1 MAEMSTQVDFSGS
14 GAGGGALRGPMPLYV
29 QIAHLLTQRLGV
41 EWPVGARLPS
51 EQALATEFGVNRHTV
66 RRAVAL
72 LVGDALVS
80 QRRGRGMEVLRS
92 TAREVPKL
100 VGNVEEFFHTNP
112 ETRYRL
118 LDFRRQILPVDVAQR
133 LELPEGAAGCRVERV
148 MLVRGEVVAYLVAYL
163 PEPVGRLLRRFDLR
177 RDTLVAILTRQLG
190 RPVVAA
196 DQIIEAGLA
205 DPPIARLL
213 EVAAGAPTLRLRFVF
228 HDARGSPVN
237 HVVYHYRADRYVY
250 TARLSTPARPAA
262 PRTAAGTRS
271 RTGSPR
277 ARARR

>member
-1 MAEMSTQVDFSGS
+1 MSTQVDLSDV
-14 GAGGGALRGPMPLYV
+14 GASGGALRGPMPLYL

-41 EWPVGARLPS
+41 EWQVGARLPS
-51 EQALATEFGVNRHTV
+51 EQRLATEFGVNRHTV

-112 ETRYRL
+112 ATRYRL
-118 LDFRRQILPVDVAQR
+118 LAFRHQTLPADVARR
-133 LELPEGAAGCRVERV
+133 LELPEGALGCCVERI
-148 MLVRGEVVAYLVAYL
+148 MLVHDEIVAYLVAYV
-163 PEPVGRLLRRFDLR
+163 PEPIGRLLRRFDLR
-177 RDTLVAILTRQLG
+177 RETLVAVLTRRLG
-190 RPVVAA
+190 RPVVGA

-228 HDARGSPVN
+228 RDARGAAVN

-250 TARLSTPARPAA
+250 TAHLSTPPRAA
-262 PRTAAGTRS
+262 ATRAAAGTRN
-271 RTGSPR
+271 RTGSPH
-277 ARARR
+277 ARARW

>member
-1 MAEMSTQVDFSGS
+1 MAEMSTQVDFSAGAAAS
-14 GAGGGALRGPMPLYV
+14 GTLRGPMPLYV

-41 EWPVGARLPS
+41 EWRVGERLPS
-51 EQALATEFGVNRHTV
+51 EQALAGEFGVNRHTV

-100 VGNVEEFFHTNP
+100 VGNVEEFFHTAP
-112 ETRYRL
+112 DTRYRL
-118 LDFRRQILPVDVAQR
+118 LAFRRQALPADVAQR
-133 LELPEGAAGCRVERV
+133 LELAEGAPGCRIDRV
-148 MLVRGEVVAYLVAYL
+148 MLVGGEVVAYLVAYL
-163 PEPVGRLLRRFDLR
+163 PEAIGRPLRRFDLR
-177 RDTLVAILTRQLG
+177 SETLVAIITRRLG

-228 HDARGSPVN
+228 RDARGTPVN
-237 HVVYHYRADRYVY
+237 HVAYHYRADRYVY
-250 TARLSTPARPAA
+250 TARLTTPPAA
-262 PRTAAGTRS
+262 GPPAPRGRPRS
-271 RTGSPR
+271 PDPR
-277 ARARR
+277 RRR